1 MALRPETLLAAAL
14 IIIGIGVAPFIQPPW
29 ILSLIIVLLGSVFYL
44 IRRTKYPALA
54 LMVIAALYGAQ
65 LLSLFVLLGTVAI
78 VVLGELAFLASSKES
93 YGYLTYFVAAT
104 AGSLAVM
111 LYLGYR
117 TPLVAVLGVL
127 VALMLKSALKR
138 RYDSLMVESLGVAM
152 TMFLFEEINFEVDMM
167 LLLAAVITA
176 LSFGYFSYKIRAAD
190 LSGLFSGA
198 IVGTLLIVF
207 ADVRWFFIVLTF
219 FILGSGCTRYR
230 YPKKQKMG
238 VAEAHGG
245 MRGYFNVFAN
255 LLVAVSAAVL
265 YGLASFSGFPS
276 SALFLAL
283 FLGSVSS
290 AAADTVSSEIGVVGH
305 TPYLI
310 TTMERVPHGT
320 NGGIT
325 LKGEVAGFLAAIVV
339 AAASLLLGI
348 ASFPLAAIVALAG
361 LVGTNVDSVVGATL
375 ENTGKIGN
383 SGTNFIA
390 TFTGGVFALLLSS
403 LLL

>member
-1 MALRPETLLAAAL
+1 MALRPETLLASAL
-14 IIIGIGVAPFIQPPW
+14 TIIGIGVAPFIQPPW

-78 VVLGELAFLASSKES
+78 VVLGELAFLAVSKES
-93 YGYLTYFVAAT
+93 YGYPSYFVAAT

-167 LLLAAVITA
+167 LLLTAVITA

-198 IVGTLLIVF
+198 IVGILLIVF

-230 YPKKQKMG
+230 YSKKQEMG

-265 YGLASFSGFPS
+265 YGLTSFSGFPI
-276 SALFLAL
+276 SALFVAL

-290 AAADTVSSEIGVVGH
+290 AAADTVSSEIGVVGR

-310 TTMERVPHGT
+310 TTMEPVPHGT

-390 TFTGGVFALLLSS
+390 TFSGGVFALLLSS